1 MKQLLVCLLIAFSFP
16 AMAQEVIELPGN
28 ARVITSDDNP
38 QIIYRGY
45 DTDDLIYR
53 RIFGPSDRASRLE
66 TRNVPLNE
74 FSDVCGGTK
83 TLRDRRECQ
92 KDASEEYRKLQEK
105 YN

>member
-1 MKQLLVCLLIAFSFP
+1 MKAVLILILLFVSAP
-16 AMAQEVIELPGN
+16 VMAQEVIELPGN
-28 ARVITSDDNP
+28 ARVITTDSNP

-53 RIFGPSDRASRLE
+53 RILGVENRAYRGTSIHQ
-66 TRNVPLNE
+66 
-74 FSDVCGGTK
+74 FSDVCGDTK

-92 KDASEEYRKLQEK
+92 KDAAEEYEKLQRK